1 MKTKFYLRKGTQK
14 STINFEYRN
23 GIDIKFRASTGFVL
37 NNDCD
42 WDSSKQKMK
51 LPSSTVNANLINLKL
66 SEFQTML
73 NDLIYR
79 EGDKFVKQDSVKILF
94 YDVFGITSSPIPK
107 DKTHNKMFQT
117 KPNDIEENKSDFI
130 TYYEWFLDFYSKNNS
145 PYSKRILTDGTLKT
159 FRNSLSL
166 IRKYQENRKLKT
178 IYFDDINRVFYN
190 DFMSYL
196 NEMNYSKNYLGT
208 VIQKIKTIMGYS
220 FDEGKHT
227 NQEYRK
233 GYFSKVSEVVNHPY
247 LNLDELNRIEDLNL
261 PDKEMDVARD
271 IFLIGCYTGL
281 RIGDLL
287 KFIQNPN
294 FVERDKIKFI
304 QLKQSKTSKIVFIPL
319 NSNVLKIMEKYDGRL
334 PDYLHHNAIN
344 FNLKSIAKRAKI
356 NEIYQ
361 YTRTEGGKEVIHK
374 EPKYKF
380 ISTHTARRSFCT
392 NAYNE
397 GMPVYDIMSISGHK
411 TERVFLDYIK
421 VDLLQNASRIASHNF
436 FK

>member
-1 MKTKFYLRKGTQK
+1 
-14 STINFEYRN
+14 
-23 GIDIKFRASTGFVL
+23 
-37 NNDCD
+37 
-42 WDSSKQKMK
+42 
-51 LPSSTVNANLINLKL
+51 
-66 SEFQTML
+66 
-73 NDLIYR
+73 
-79 EGDKFVKQDSVKILF
+79 
-94 YDVFGITSSPIPK
+94 
-107 DKTHNKMFQT
+107 
-117 KPNDIEENKSDFI
+117 
-130 TYYEWFLDFYSKNNS
+130 
-145 PYSKRILTDGTLKT
+145 
-159 FRNSLSL
+159 
-166 IRKYQENRKLKT
+166 
-178 IYFDDINRVFYN
+178 
-190 DFMSYL
+190 MSYL